1 MNESLDNIL
10 RTLSLI
16 EVKGRLNMSLLLQAT
31 LLAEAGN
38 YSDAV
43 TCLDQ
48 ITVVGKGNI
57 DMALGCIIE
66 LEKLAKPEIEETTET
81 KEEVKSDE

>member
-10 RTLSLI
+10 RTLSII
-16 EVKGRLNMSLLLQAT
+16 EVKGRQNVALLLQAI
-31 LLAEAGN
+31 LFVEGGN

-48 ITVVGKGNI
+48 LTVVGKGNL
-57 DMALGCIIE
+57 DMVLGCIIE
-66 LEKLAKPEIEETTET
+66 LEKLAKPEENEDEEEQ
-81 KEEVKSDE
+81 SDG